1 VADTAAAAEEEKIAL
16 QRRHDLTLKEVRTQH
31 DNAFSAIHHAHDK
44 AAREWTVQQQSQTDR
59 IDNLATQNET
69 LMNAR
74 EQDRIESIQRETDFR
89 EQDRIDSIQNQ
100 SEFQQ
105 QMHQMQ
111 AKMQQEFQA
120 FKESLAPSQP
130 IVLSP
135 QRKGKKQKHASASDT
150 PNTQAT
156 NKFDSEPSPSVQQI
170 ALRLE
175 AEDSTVTF
183 DREALQLEDVPPID
197 MASDH
202 EADLPN
208 DTSMLE
214 EFDDCESQSSI
225 HTTIEPRME
234 ASQGN
239 APTMS
244 LAQDLQSML
253 ITQEDAHPPP
263 SPHLA

>member
-1 VADTAAAAEEEKIAL
+1 
-16 QRRHDLTLKEVRTQH
+16 
-31 DNAFSAIHHAHDK
+31 
-44 AAREWTVQQQSQTDR
+44 
-59 IDNLATQNET
+59 
-69 LMNAR
+69 
-74 EQDRIESIQRETDFR
+74 
-89 EQDRIDSIQNQ
+89 
-100 SEFQQ
+100 
-105 QMHQMQ
+105 MQ

-135 QRKGKKQKHASASDT
+135 QRKCKKQKHASASDT

-202 EADLPN
+202 EVDLPN